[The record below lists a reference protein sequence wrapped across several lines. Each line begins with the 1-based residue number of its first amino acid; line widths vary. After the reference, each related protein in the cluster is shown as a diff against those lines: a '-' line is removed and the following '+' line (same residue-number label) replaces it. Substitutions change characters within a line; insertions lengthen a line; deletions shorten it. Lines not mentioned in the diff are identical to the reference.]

1 MKLLMYGVNKDTV
14 SSDDIHKYS
23 LTRASRR
30 QHLHD
35 IHLFDGV
42 SEVVLLVTENRNEY
56 YLYVD
61 EKDFR
66 HGDLLRYLSQYTDKM
81 LEEVILETYSKF
93 NEDVVKHLLNLS
105 SNVKTINQ
113 PISEQ
118 VDVVDQAL
126 MDAIDEKTVGPV
138 LQMLFKNA
146 VDFSLELCEKESIKP
161 LLQGHVSRAVRS
173 IRCNVDS
180 KASRHYCVIGSE
192 SLTNQVIK
200 HFADSEFGSLTVL
213 YRNESTE
220 RSVDELKNWLAT
232 TNQKDRIKL
241 IHVVDSNQFLYRLS
255 KADVLLIGAC
265 EQHNCISEELIQDMI
280 EMRPTAKKQLIFD
293 FSMAQDET
301 IFLRYDSLFYKHIED
316 EPEKIYDNESIEAAH
331 TALDEL
337 ISVTTGQY
345 MHRYNEIQDCQHF
358 PALKKQEQ
366 PNEIVG
372 NRKINQHV

>member
-93 NEDVVKHLLNLS
+93 NEDVVRHLLNLS
-105 SNVKTINQ
+105 SNVETADQ
-113 PISEQ
+113 QASEP
-118 VDVVDQAL
+118 VDIIDQAL
-126 MDAIDEKTVGPV
+126 VDAVEEKTAGPV
-138 LQMLFKNA
+138 LQLLFKNA
-146 VDFSLELCEKESIKP
+146 VSFALELCEKESIRP

-173 IRCNVDS
+173 IRCTLDRS
-180 KASRHYCVIGSE
+180 GDHHYCVIGSE
-192 SLTNQVIK
+192 NLTNQIIK
-200 HFADSEFGSLTVL
+200 HFSDSEFGSLTVL
-213 YRNESTE
+213 YRNEQTE
-220 RSVDELKNWLAT
+220 RSVEDLKRWLAT

-241 IHVVDSNQFLYRLS
+241 IHLVDSYQFLYRLS
-255 KADVLLIGAC
+255 KADVLLIGTC

-280 EMRPTAKKQLIFD
+280 ELRPTAKKQLIFD
-293 FSMAQDET
+293 FSTAQDET
-301 IFLRYDSLFYKHIED
+301 VFSRYSSLTYKHIED
-316 EPEKIYDNESIEAAH
+316 EPKKIFDNESLEAAH
-331 TALDEL
+331 TAFDEL
-337 ISVTTGQY
+337 ISVTTSQY
-345 MHRYNEIQDCQHF
+345 MNRYNEIQDCQQF
-358 PALKKQEQ
+358 PSVKKQDQ
-366 PNEIVG
+366 SKDFYG
-372 NRKINQHV
+372 AKKINQHV